1 MATLSP
7 SGLKTTTAG
16 ETDWDGTHDDN
27 FTLLNSTLLKLSA
40 LFDVDIA
47 GLNDGDVLVY
57 NGSTRKWEPEPPTQ
71 GPISSSSSLSSE
83 SSESSEESVSSES
96 LSSYSSSWSS
106 VSSESSE
113 SI

>member
-1 MATLSP
+1 MATVLSP

-16 ETDWDGTHDDN
+16 ETDWDGHHDDN

-40 LFDVDIA
+40 LFDVDVT

-57 NGSTRKWEPEPPTQ
+57 NGSTKKWEPEAPTQ
-71 GPISSSSSLSSE
+71 PIISSTSSYSSE
-83 SSESSEESVSSES
+83 SSESSSES
-96 LSSYSSSWSS
+96 KSSASSSSFSSSY
-106 VSSESSE
+106 SSESSE